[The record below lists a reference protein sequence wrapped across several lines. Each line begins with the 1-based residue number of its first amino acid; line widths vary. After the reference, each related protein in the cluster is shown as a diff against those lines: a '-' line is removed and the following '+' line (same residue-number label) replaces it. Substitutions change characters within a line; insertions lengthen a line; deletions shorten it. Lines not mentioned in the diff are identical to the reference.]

1 MDVLP
6 KVRQTIER
14 YDLLIKGEK
23 VVIGVSGGPD
33 SLCLLHVL
41 KRLMEEY
48 SIELHVAHLNHLIR
62 GEEAEE
68 DAAFVENLAREWG
81 LPFTIGAIDVPS
93 LAKREKLA
101 LEEAARRARYSFL
114 AEVAHNVGA
123 KKIAVG
129 HNADDQTETVLMH
142 WLRGAGLAGL
152 RGMLPKMPLGE
163 YRLFGREVPQ
173 LYLIRPLLEV
183 KREEIEGYCRENDL
197 HPRFDRSNLDT
208 TYFRNR
214 LRHELIPY
222 LESYNP
228 NIREVIRRTAQVIA
242 ADYEYLRNE
251 LLRTWPNV
259 VVEESEEAIVFDL
272 DAWTSLSLS
281 LKRSTIREA
290 IHRLRRSLRNINWV
304 HVEDAI
310 VALMTKPTG
319 TQVTLPRGLMLSI
332 GYKTF
337 TIADEGYLALPSDL
351 PLLFVEKLEIEV
363 PGLTNLPDSEWTIE
377 ARILERGELPKG
389 WEENEDPL
397 QAFLDYEKAGRNL
410 LLRKRLPGERFQP
423 LGLGGHW
430 QALSSFMINVKIPS
444 QWRDFIPILASPEK
458 VVWVAGWRIDERA
471 KVTEDTRLVLHLS
484 FRRMRERIADEIKSS
499 LVDGKLPCPVAFKLA
514 RRLSVEPQIIGDVAD
529 EIGVKIS
536 RCQLGLFG
544 YEPGGIVKP
553 TSEVS
558 EELVRRILS
567 SLVKGCLPCSA
578 AWDIAQELSMK
589 RKEVSGAAEA
599 MGIRIS
605 RCQLGCFN

>member
-1 MDVLP
+1 
-6 KVRQTIER
+6 
-14 YDLLIKGEK
+14 
-23 VVIGVSGGPD
+23 
-33 SLCLLHVL
+33 
-41 KRLMEEY
+41 
-48 SIELHVAHLNHLIR
+48 
-62 GEEAEE
+62 
-68 DAAFVENLAREWG
+68 
-81 LPFTIGAIDVPS
+81 
-93 LAKREKLA
+93 
-101 LEEAARRARYSFL
+101 
-114 AEVAHNVGA
+114 
-123 KKIAVG
+123 
-129 HNADDQTETVLMH
+129 
-142 WLRGAGLAGL
+142 
-152 RGMLPKMPLGE
+152 
-163 YRLFGREVPQ
+163 
-173 LYLIRPLLEV
+173 
-183 KREEIEGYCRENDL
+183 
-197 HPRFDRSNLDT
+197 
-208 TYFRNR
+208 
-214 LRHELIPY
+214 
-222 LESYNP
+222 
-228 NIREVIRRTAQVIA
+228 
-242 ADYEYLRNE
+242 
-251 LLRTWPNV
+251 
-259 VVEESEEAIVFDL
+259 
-272 DAWTSLSLS
+272 
-281 LKRSTIREA
+281 
-290 IHRLRRSLRNINWV
+290 
-304 HVEDAI
+304 
-310 VALMTKPTG
+310 
-319 TQVTLPRGLMLSI
+319 
-332 GYKTF
+332 
-337 TIADEGYLALPSDL
+337 
-351 PLLFVEKLEIEV
+351 
-363 PGLTNLPDSEWTIE
+363 
-377 ARILERGELPKG
+377 LERGELPKG

-397 QAFLDYEKAGRNL
+397 QAFLDYEKAGQKL
-410 LLRKRLPGERFQP
+410 VLRKRLPGERFQP

-444 QWRDFIPILASPEK
+444 QWRDFIPILASAEK